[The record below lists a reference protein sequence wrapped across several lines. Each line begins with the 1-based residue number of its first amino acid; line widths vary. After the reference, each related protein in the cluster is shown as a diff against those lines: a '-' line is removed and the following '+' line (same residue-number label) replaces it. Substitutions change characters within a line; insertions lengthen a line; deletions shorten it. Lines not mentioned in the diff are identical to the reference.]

1 MNIRRLPAIGTSGTA
16 NQAPTSVACATDC
29 PPTHTHTWV
38 KCLIR
43 LPNLASALWYF
54 QQTLAK
60 WHILDLNRMLQAIA
74 GLKVSIQLQSPHFD
88 VGDRPTWSL
97 PGGAGRGV
105 CSDQLHSEQDIWS
118 EHCQNPRQSSRQPKT
133 TRATAHQSDTG
144 PQYLWRHQRNFGV
157 RGGSSLEKKTGK
169 KASRWGFLSFRVGP
183 AGWPDGLQSILN
195 KQDSAFIDLN
205 KLNLNKCLEKAWEYL

>member
-1 MNIRRLPAIGTSGTA
+1 
-16 NQAPTSVACATDC
+16 
-29 PPTHTHTWV
+29 
-38 KCLIR
+38 
-43 LPNLASALWYF
+43 
-54 QQTLAK
+54 
-60 WHILDLNRMLQAIA
+60 MLQAIA

-118 EHCQNPRQSSRQPKT
+118 EYCQNPRQSSRQPKT

-157 RGGSSLEKKTGK
+157 REGSSLKKKTGK
-169 KASRWGFLSFRVGP
+169 KASRWGFLSFRVRP
-183 AGWPDGLQSILN
+183 AGWPGGLQSILN
-195 KQDSAFIDLN
+195 KLDSAFIDLN
-205 KLNLNKCLEKAWEYL
+205 KLNLNKCLEKLESICSVSCHIDWETFSSGNGAVWLITKNKKGITFTANLSASC